1 MEDNYISASHTPER
15 SLTGLEKLEMT
26 VGVEMVEMGREVLVG
41 DTIKANKSID
51 VCLYKALKWV
61 HVNLYICILIN
72 VRISNS
78 VPKQFTK
85 TLSLKN
91 IVERDL
97 MPNSKQAKSIIEA
110 WILNFTNY
118 KKQSADLVNCL
129 SAGPLSE
136 D

>member
-1 MEDNYISASHTPER
+1 
-15 SLTGLEKLEMT
+15 MT

-91 IVERDL
+91 IIERDL
-97 MPNSKQAKSIIEA
+97 MPNSKQAKSNIEA

-118 KKQSADLVNCL
+118 KSSLLAKLTASLPDHCQKTRGKMAHHLTTNLTEKCVF
-129 SAGPLSE
+129 
-136 D
+136 